1 MGIAFLSFCPFVL
14 LVFISFFVFF
24 VFSFLFCLCFFSFSS
39 FVSCLFLSFL
49 FSLSLFCLYLYFL
62 LMFFVRLLYSIHL
75 CDTLAIRRI
84 WRYGPVKS
92 KKGTKEKI
100 PSRTR
105 IPRNSDLLLEKQN
118 PTPLIQNEAE
128 KGKLEIPL
136 GDDQRI
142 RKPKLNPRHRLHL

>member
-1 MGIAFLSFCPFVL
+1 MVLNLGIAFLSFCPFVL
-14 LVFISFFVFF
+14 LVFFLSFSSFLSFLF
-24 VFSFLFCLCFFSFSS
+24 FSFLFCLCFFSFSS

-92 KKGTKEKI
+92 KKATKEKI
-100 PSRTR
+100 PSRKKQSM
-105 IPRNSDLLLEKQN
+105 SDAYR
-118 PTPLIQNEAE
+118 PCIDTIQKTLNNIWNQ
-128 KGKLEIPL
+128 L
-136 GDDQRI
+136 QVI
-142 RKPKLNPRHRLHL
+142 RTQKK